1 MTTCIS
7 KQGELAI
14 VTGTIKGPRLEIL
27 HLGGNQVGLAIFEAG
42 DDYRGDV
49 TLHSRDLVDALIQ
62 LGIFRTIQPDLA
74 EAIASVWSEDN
85 WLFNDPLIGQAQIE
99 GFTAAVCQR
108 LKRKRAIEE
117 VHTCQT

>member
-1 MTTCIS
+1 MTTRIS
-7 KQGELAI
+7 KQGDLAI
-14 VTGTIKGPRLEIL
+14 VTGPIEGLRLEIL
-27 HLGGNQVGLAIFEAG
+27 RFGDNQLIMAIGEAG
-42 DDYRGDV
+42 TDCWGDI
-49 TLHSRDLVDALIQ
+49 TIYSRDLVDTLIH
-62 LGIFRTIQPDLA
+62 LGVSRTIQPDLA
-74 EAIASVWSEDN
+74 EAIASVWSEGN